1 MMKQRKEEMKEL
13 KIILYCAIWSHPTTA
28 LSFGSRLHIKQHNQ
42 EILTFNGYFVFEF
55 VKNGGSI

>member
-1 MMKQRKEEMKEL
+1 MKEM